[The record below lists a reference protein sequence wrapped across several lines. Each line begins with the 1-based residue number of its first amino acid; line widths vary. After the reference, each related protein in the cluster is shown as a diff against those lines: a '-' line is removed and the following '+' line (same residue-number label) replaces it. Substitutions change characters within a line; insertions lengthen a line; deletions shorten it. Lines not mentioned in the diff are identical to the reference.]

1 MLGLMW
7 SPIQL
12 LPVLNLIWSP
22 IQLLPVLDLINDIYR
37 ESDCFDKFG
46 LLTPLMTF
54 DTDEKTHVHRQNA
67 LFQFKLKV
75 STLFSSGDKK
85 S

>member
-1 MLGLMW
+1 MTYTVNRTV
-7 SPIQL
+7 I
-12 LPVLNLIWSP
+12 
-22 IQLLPVLDLINDIYR
+22 
-37 ESDCFDKFG
+37 DKFG

-54 DTDEKTHVHRQNA
+54 DPNEKNTRVHRQNA

-75 STLFSSGDKK
+75 STQFSSGDKK